1 MAFTISVLGAGGG
14 PETVV
19 SGPGD
24 IASPFVLGEDQV
36 KGLYHARSS
45 PSGNGLAGSVAAHWR
60 GWRIRREICSW
71 DSLSAAMIG

>member
-36 KGLYHARSS
+36 KGLYHAPVESEWKR
-45 PSGNGLAGSVAAHWR
+45 ARRQRAAHWR
-60 GWRIRREICSW
+60 GWRTRREICSW
-71 DSLSAAMIG
+71 GSISAATIG

>member
-36 KGLYHARSS
+36 KGLYHAPVESEWKRARRQRGGS
-45 PSGNGLAGSVAAHWR
+45 LA